1 MADRHSRLLPV
12 FAGCCALALVAA
24 ILGFYFGKASLPPSQ
39 KAVNV
44 FCNPVRSA
52 TLPVVLEAQKATMWC
67 WIASPQMAMKAL
79 GANPAADQCNVAT
92 DVLQS
97 DCCGSPLSS
106 TCDVGGWPEEA
117 FGARQFGSE
126 RKITRAGC
134 TREAPSGNDK
144 PLTLEEIKRQISCQQ
159 KPVVFVWKF
168 DDCGSHVL
176 VIYGYDDDVL
186 LVMDPLPMANSNAPG
201 GNTFG
206 IIYDAF
212 LSGSYDDQQTGD
224 VKPYHHW
231 IDYYDIIQ
239 Q

>member
-12 FAGCCALALVAA
+12 FAGCCAVVLAAL
-24 ILGFYFGKASLPPSQ
+24 LGYYFGRSSIPPST

-44 FCNPVRSA
+44 FCNPVLSV

-106 TCDVGGWPEEA
+106 ACDVGGWPEEA
-117 FGARQFGSE
+117 FGARLFGFH
-126 RKITRAGC
+126 RKITCPTC
-134 TREAPSGNDK
+134 TGGAPSGNDN
-144 PLTLEEIKRQISCQQ
+144 PLTLEEIKRQIYCQK

-168 DDCGSHVL
+168 DGGGSHVL
-176 VIYGYDDDVL
+176 VIYGYDGDVL
-186 LVMDPLPMANSNAPG
+186 MVMDPLPMANSNAPG
-201 GNTFG
+201 GNTFRM
-206 IIYDAF
+206 IYDAF
-212 LSGSYDDQQTGD
+212 LSGAYDDKQTGD
-224 VKPYHHW
+224 IKLYQHW
-231 IDYYDIIQ
+231 IDYYDITQ